1 MRLNL
6 YEADGIKKRL
16 ATAAA
21 ALLCVV
27 AVAFSL
33 RGQTPASAPRQDE
46 DAVRAQAEQVLKQAR
61 EATRAGL
68 KGAEIKSLSVKSVIE
83 TSLSVP
89 QMTNK
94 KIRGTT
100 DEELSV
106 SLPDKLRK
114 KGDANYTTNQE
125 ISDWVINGDR
135 MSERSDVL
143 VDGKPVNVAV
153 NSMRDSDQK
162 KIARHKDY
170 AFTILFP
177 AIFDSSWHPVS
188 GFKYVGTAESNG
200 TKADVIETTS
210 PTAAVY
216 RLFFD
221 QQTHLLLLMSERWVG
236 GASRKEHER
245 KYFFSDYKKEDGL
258 LAAHKIVVE
267 ENGEVVEQRVIKR
280 LQVNPAFGE
289 DFFAVKGK

>member
-1 MRLNL
+1 MRSNL
-6 YEADGIKKRL
+6 YKTSGMKKRF
-16 ATAAA
+16 AAASA

-27 AVAFSL
+27 AAAFSSQ
-33 RGQTPASAPRQDE
+33 GQTPSPAPQQNE
-46 DAVRAQAEQVLKQAR
+46 DAARARAEQVLKQAR
-61 EATRAGL
+61 EAARAGL
-68 KGAEIKSLSVKSVIE
+68 KGAEIKSLFVKSVIE
-83 TSLSVP
+83 TSLNVP
-89 QMTNK
+89 QLQNM

-135 MSERSDVL
+135 LSHRSDVL
-143 VDGKPVNVAV
+143 VDGKPVNFVIPT
-153 NSMRDSDQK
+153 RESDQQ
-162 KIARHKDY
+162 KIATHKNY
-170 AFTILFP
+170 AFTIIFP
-177 AIFDSSWHPVS
+177 VIFDSSWHPVS
-188 GFKYVGTAESNG
+188 GFKHVGIAESNG

-210 PTAAVY
+210 PTGMVF

-221 QQTHLLLLMSERWVG
+221 EQAHRLLLLSEKWVSE
-236 GASRKEHER
+236 ASKKERER
-245 KYFFSDYKKEDGL
+245 THFFSDYRKADGL

-267 ENGEVVEQRVIKR
+267 ENGEVVEERVIKR
-280 LQVNPAFGE
+280 LQLNPAFGE

>member
-1 MRLNL
+1 MGFNL
-6 YEADGIKKRL
+6 YEAGGMKKSF

-21 ALLCVV
+21 ALLCV
-27 AVAFSL
+27 AAAALSS
-33 RGQTPASAPRQDE
+33 RGQTPSSVPQQNE
-46 DAVRAQAEQVLKQAR
+46 DAARARAEQVLRQAR

-68 KGAEIKSLSVKSVIE
+68 KGAEIKSLSVRSVIE

-89 QMTNK
+89 QMRNK

-106 SLPDKLRK
+106 SLPDKPRK
-114 KGDANYTTNQE
+114 KGDADYTTNQE

-135 MSERSDVL
+135 VSERSDVM
-143 VDGKPVNVAV
+143 VDGKPVNFTI
-153 NSMRDSDQK
+153 SSQLESDQK
-162 KIARHKDY
+162 KIATHKDY
-170 AFTILFP
+170 AFTIIFP
-177 AIFDSSWHPVS
+177 ATFDSSWYPVS

-210 PTAAVY
+210 PGATVY

-221 QQTHLLLLMSERWVG
+221 QQTHLLLLLSEKWVNK
-236 GASRKEHER
+236 ASKKERER
-245 KYFFSDYKKEDGL
+245 KHFFSDYRKADGL

-267 ENGEVVEQRVIKR
+267 ENGEVVEERVVKR
-280 LQVNPAFGE
+280 LQVNPRFGE
-289 DFFAVKGK
+289 DFFVVKGK

>member
-1 MRLNL
+1 MRFNL
-6 YEADGIKKRL
+6 HTAGGMKKRF
-16 ATAAA
+16 AAA
-21 ALLCVV
+21 PAVLLCVV
-27 AVAFSL
+27 AAAFSSQ
-33 RGQTPASAPRQDE
+33 GQTPSPAPQQNE
-46 DAVRAQAEQVLKQAR
+46 DAARARAEQVLKQAR

-68 KGAEIKSLSVKSVIE
+68 KGADIKSLSVKSVIE
-83 TSLSVP
+83 TSLGVP
-89 QMTNK
+89 QMPGK

-135 MSERSDVL
+135 VSARSDVL
-143 VDGKPVNVAV
+143 VDGKPVNFAV
-153 NSMRDSDQK
+153 NSGRESEQT
-162 KIARHKDY
+162 KIAAHKNY

-177 AIFDSSWHPVS
+177 VIFDSSWYPVS
-188 GFKYVGTAESNG
+188 GFRHVGVAESNG

-210 PTAAVY
+210 PGATVY

-221 QQTHLLLLMSERWVG
+221 QQTHLLLLLSEKWVG
-236 GASRKEHER
+236 GASKKERER
-245 KYFFSDYKKEDGL
+245 KHFFSDYRRADGL

-267 ENGEVVEQRVIKR
+267 ENGEVVEERVIKR